1 MTTSEKT
8 RVVRSE
14 LERACKEFSVRLAPL
29 GCARTKKL
37 YWTRSHPATVDF
49 IHLSRNGSSYGA
61 PLNYSVTVSVACGIR
76 VLNGDFQAPV
86 PNGPWTDVERS
97 RQGRYHLR
105 FNAQTGS
112 TFERCLDDLVRFV
125 QEHCEPWFARFANM
139 EELLTSSN
147 SPLDARER
155 ELLSA
160 ALGGGNTPE
169 NEAVSRKLLG
179 IKG

>member
-1 MTTSEKT
+1 
-8 RVVRSE
+8 
-14 LERACKEFSVRLAPL
+14 
-29 GCARTKKL
+29 
-37 YWTRSHPATVDF
+37 
-49 IHLSRNGSSYGA
+49 
-61 PLNYSVTVSVACGIR
+61 
-76 VLNGDFQAPV
+76 
-86 PNGPWTDVERS
+86 
-97 RQGRYHLR
+97 
-105 FNAQTGS
+105 
-112 TFERCLDDLVRFV
+112 
-125 QEHCEPWFARFANM
+125 M

>member
-1 MTTSEKT
+1 
-8 RVVRSE
+8 
-14 LERACKEFSVRLAPL
+14 
-29 GCARTKKL
+29 
-37 YWTRSHPATVDF
+37 
-49 IHLSRNGSSYGA
+49 
-61 PLNYSVTVSVACGIR
+61 VACGIR